1 MNEFEKLKL
10 ESRKLILER
19 VLKQDAE
26 VRAVVLR
33 SLDRLIEKI
42 KQLEAEG
49 RYYALPELLD
59 AIITE
64 NAVITEKELKAVFSA
79 SAIVGVNAGMHQS
92 REITLRLLIKA
103 NINVKPIISSFFRIS
118 ERAVDEMERRRIKG
132 LNLSERIWGHS
143 KRINNILGTLAKDGI
158 QNGEHPIEVAK
169 RMQQYVKKGAGT
181 LVSEYPNM
189 MERIGH
195 MVPDDLSYEALRL
208 ARTEI
213 MGAYGVSSK
222 MSAETLPS
230 AQGIKWSTSNSNTAC
245 KKCQENASNDNGMGA
260 GVYRFDELP
269 DYPAHPNCMCQLTPE
284 LENTDSFV
292 DRLIEWTNNPISQQD
307 IEQWYQQHY
316 KMGAL

>member
-10 ESRKLILER
+10 ESRKLIIER

-26 VRAVVLR
+26 VRAIVLR
-33 SLDRLIEKI
+33 SLDRLIEKF
-42 KQLEAEG
+42 KQLKAEG
-49 RYYALPELLD
+49 RYYAIPELID
-59 AIITE
+59 SIIVE
-64 NAVITEKELKAVFSA
+64 NAVITEKELKAVLSA
-79 SAIVGVNAGMHQS
+79 SAIVGVNAGMHES
-92 REITLRLLIKA
+92 REITFRLLNKA
-103 NINVKPIISSFFRIS
+103 NIDVKPIISSFFRIS

-132 LNLSERIWGHS
+132 LKLSERIWGHS

-158 QNGEHPIEVAK
+158 QIGEHPIEIAK
-169 RMQQYVKKGAGT
+169 RMQQYVNKGAST

-213 MGAYGVSSK
+213 MGAYGISSK
-222 MSAETLPS
+222 MSAENLPS
-230 AQGIKWSTSNSNTAC
+230 AKGMKWSTSNSNTAC

-260 GVYRFDELP
+260 GIYRFDELP

-284 LENTDSFV
+284 LEDTDSFV
-292 DRLIEWTNNPISQQD
+292 DRLIEWTNNPMSQPD
-307 IEQWYQQHY
+307 IEQWYQEHY